1 MEEIKSF
8 YENLYSS
15 SKNAT
20 NEAFQEFTG
29 SISQHIPMLSQDQC
43 NEIEGVLTLDECWAA
58 LKSMGTGK
66 SPGEDGFTVE
76 FYRCFFDILGN
87 DLLNSLNAAY
97 ENGEMSIS
105 QRRGVITLIPKEN
118 CDPRELSNWRPI
130 TLLNVDY
137 KIASKAI
144 ASRIEKFLP
153 LLINSNQTGFM
164 KGRYIGQNI
173 RLINDIMEQTELQGI
188 PGILLLLDFRKAFD
202 TIEWGFIQQTL
213 RLFNFGSC
221 LRHWVKTLYTN
232 SESTVLHNGFTTDF
246 FKLSRGVRQ
255 GCPLSPYLFILGVE
269 ILATKI
275 RHDDNVERIKVF
287 QTEHK
292 ISQFADDTTLFLRNL
307 NSVQNSI
314 TLVDQ
319 FGDISGLSLNVEKTK
334 ALWLG
339 PWRFKSS
346 KPFGLKWTTDPVRAL
361 GIFISYDVKENNKK
375 ILIGKLTT

>member
-1 MEEIKSF
+1 
-8 YENLYSS
+8 
-15 SKNAT
+15 
-20 NEAFQEFTG
+20 
-29 SISQHIPMLSQDQC
+29 
-43 NEIEGVLTLDECWAA
+43 
-58 LKSMGTGK
+58 
-66 SPGEDGFTVE
+66 
-76 FYRCFFDILGN
+76 
-87 DLLNSLNAAY
+87 
-97 ENGEMSIS
+97 
-105 QRRGVITLIPKEN
+105 
-118 CDPRELSNWRPI
+118 
-130 TLLNVDY
+130 
-137 KIASKAI
+137 
-144 ASRIEKFLP
+144 
-153 LLINSNQTGFM
+153 
-164 KGRYIGQNI
+164 
-173 RLINDIMEQTELQGI
+173 MEQTKIQGI

-213 RLFNFGSC
+213 KLFNFRSC

-275 RHDDNVERIKVF
+275 RHDDNVEGITVF
-287 QTEHK
+287 QTVHK

-339 PWRFKSS
+339 PWRFNSS

-361 GIFISYDVKENNKK
+361 GIFISYDVKENN
-375 ILIGKLTT
+375 

>member
-1 MEEIKSF
+1 M
-8 YENLYSS
+8 
-15 SKNAT
+15 
-20 NEAFQEFTG
+20 
-29 SISQHIPMLSQDQC
+29 
-43 NEIEGVLTLDECWAA
+43 
-58 LKSMGTGK
+58 
-66 SPGEDGFTVE
+66 
-76 FYRCFFDILGN
+76 
-87 DLLNSLNAAY
+87 NSLNAAY

-118 CDPRELSNWRPI
+118 SDARELSNWRPI

-213 RLFNFGSC
+213 KLFNFGSC
-221 LRHWVKTLYTN
+221 SRHWVKTLYTN

-275 RHDDNVERIKVF
+275 RHDDNIEGIKVF
-287 QTEHK
+287 QTEHN

-339 PWRFKSS
+339 PWRFNSS

-361 GIFISYDVKENNKK
+361 GTFISYDVKENNKK
-375 ILIGKLTT
+375 NIDRKIDNMATKLDIWRARCLSLLGKNALW

>member
-118 CDPRELSNWRPI
+118 SDPRELSNWRPI

-202 TIEWGFIQQTL
+202 TIEWGFIRQTL

-275 RHDDNVERIKVF
+275 RHDDNVEGIKVF

-361 GIFISYDVKENNKK
+361 GIFISYDVKENNK
-375 ILIGKLTT
+375 I